1 MLSTL
6 TRDFHYATRLAGV
19 VNSILAAYDA
29 PVHQVKC
36 AETAGACPVQVA
48 VREEFRAALAGVL
61 ACETKPLAERYMP
74 WFTLYLCVKHASCRH
89 LREVL
94 QGMYTELRK
103 GARVPARKPFGQGV
117 QSIAEMY
124 IKSQANIVRME
135 LDAIFTNNIHSP
147 AARVENTRQ
156 FFSQSACDEI
166 GAEIDALEGAAEAAL
181 GGVGAKRPSAEVPP
195 GTPSPEKAARE
206 EKAE

>member
-36 AETAGACPVQVA
+36 AETAGACPVQVT
-48 VREEFRAALAGVL
+48 VREEFRAALANVL
-61 ACETKPLAERYMP
+61 ACEKKPLAECYMP
-74 WFTLYLCVKHASCRH
+74 WFTLYLCVKRASCRH

-103 GARVPARKPFGQGV
+103 GGRVSARKPLGQGV
-117 QSIAEMY
+117 QTNAEMY
-124 IKSQANIVRME
+124 IKSQANLMRLE
-135 LDAIFTNNIHSP
+135 LDSIFTNNVHSP

-156 FFSQSACDEI
+156 FFSPSACEEI
-166 GAEIDALEGAAEAAL
+166 GAEIDALERAAEAAL
-181 GGVGAKRPSAEVPP
+181 GGVGVKRPSAEVSPA
-195 GTPSPEKAARE
+195 TPSPEKAARE